1 MGGWRQSL
9 GDASSSQWWPRIAS
23 NLWKWQGRE
32 SPFQKEVALMTPGF
46 WTSACRAVTGCY
58 LKPLDLWCF
67 IKVTLRTNN
76 TSPVPSSLALDG
88 SGLPDQRG
96 AAGMTTW
103 GFHLALSW
111 SALCGGS
118 WWLCLRT
125 QRQPSGQALGWGAT
139 ASANRQHRVTGS
151 EVEPHQEQISQ
162 PRMSLQTI
170 TAPDSTLTE
179 SSQDSL
185 SQTIWLSWLQ
195 ILNPQ
200 ELCELTSIC
209 FLSGSFWR
217 LTFTQWNK
225 MNSHLEG
232 FSFPFCTATPEADY
246 REYALFNHW
255 GLAVCF
261 GLCKFYPLKDFSRL
275 M

>member
-1 MGGWRQSL
+1 MMAKDCQQPLKVARKRVSLPEGSSPDDPWTLDFCLQSCDRML
-9 GDASSSQWWPRIAS
+9 FEATRFVVLYYSH
-23 NLWKWQGRE
+23 
-32 SPFQKEVALMTPGF
+32 
-46 WTSACRAVTGCY
+46 RA
-58 LKPLDLWCF
+58 
-67 IKVTLRTNN
+67 N

-88 SGLPDQRG
+88 AGLPDQRG

-125 QRQPSGQALGWGAT
+125 QRQPSGQALGWGTT
-139 ASANRQHRVTGS
+139 ASANHQHRLAGS

-162 PRMSLQTI
+162 PRMSPQTV

-179 SSQDSL
+179 SSQESL

-200 ELCELTSIC
+200 ELCGLTSIC